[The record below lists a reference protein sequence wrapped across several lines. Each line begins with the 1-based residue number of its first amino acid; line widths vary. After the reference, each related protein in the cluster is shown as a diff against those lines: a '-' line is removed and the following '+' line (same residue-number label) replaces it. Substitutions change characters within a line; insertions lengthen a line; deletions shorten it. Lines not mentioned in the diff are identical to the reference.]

1 MINNMNVQP
10 LITPIFRGFKT
21 GKIYFSIVVLVA
33 LGCQMRE
40 NTTGNETKPV
50 VSESA
55 PPSTE
60 VAIAPDEPPTAPGED
75 FTTDY
80 LMGKFD
86 PAQHPEFTLIAQK
99 HASRSDM
106 YLRKDAYD
114 AFIRMQDAAKQE
126 GIRLLIISATRNFDR
141 QKQIWEAKWTGAQ
154 PVGGQNIA
162 KTIEDPVKRALKIL
176 EYSSMPGSSRHHWGT
191 DIDLNDLN
199 DAHFQ
204 TPEGRK
210 VYEWLR
216 AHAAEYGYCQP
227 YSPQGKDRPHGYH
240 EEKWHWSYMPVSK
253 TLTEQARKTL
263 KDELIS
269 GFKGAETATSIG
281 VVKKYVLGINREC
294 VD

>member
-1 MINNMNVQP
+1 MIKKMSIQP
-10 LITPIFRGFKT
+10 ILTQIFRSFKT
-21 GKIYFSIVVLVA
+21 GKVYFSIVVLAA

-40 NTTGNETKPV
+40 NPLPETKPQTV
-50 VSESA
+50 ASA
-55 PPSTE
+55 PASTQDTMPAE
-60 VAIAPDEPPTAPGED
+60 APPTAPAEE

-80 LMGKFD
+80 LMGKFE
-86 PAQHPEFTLIAQK
+86 PAQHPAFMLIAQK
-99 HASRSDM
+99 HASRADM

-114 AFIRMQDAAKQE
+114 AFVNMHDAAKQA
-126 GIRLLIISATRNFDR
+126 GIKLLIISATRNFER

-154 PVGGQNIA
+154 PVGGANIA

-240 EEKWHWSYMPVSK
+240 EEKWHWSYMPISK
-253 TLTEQARKTL
+253 ILTEQARKML
-263 KDELIS
+263 KDEMIS

-281 VVKKYVLGINREC
+281 VVKKYVLGINGEC
-294 VD
+294 VE

>member
-1 MINNMNVQP
+1 MSVQP
-10 LITPIFRGFKT
+10 LITSVFQGFKT
-21 GKIYFSIVVLVA
+21 GKVFFSIIVLVV
-33 LGCQMRE
+33 LGCQMRD
-40 NTTGNETKPV
+40 NTSTEAKPV
-50 VSESA
+50 ASEST
-55 PPSTE
+55 PPQTE
-60 VAIAPDEPPTAPGED
+60 TAIEPDEPPMAPEEE

-86 PAQHPEFTLIAQK
+86 PAQHPEFTLISQK
-99 HASRSDM
+99 HANRSDM

-114 AFIRMQDAAKQE
+114 AFIRMHDAAKQE
-126 GIRLLIISATRNFDR
+126 GIRLLIISAARNFDR

-253 TLTEQARKTL
+253 ILTEQARKTL